1 MAERGDD
8 PALNGTAP
16 PRPPFALTVGITG
29 HRVGAVPR
37 AAIEAAADRV
47 DAVLAD
53 LARAAD
59 GVRGAHAQCFAD
71 APTRL
76 TLISPLASGADQLAT
91 RLALAR
97 DYALQV
103 ILPFERSIYAQ
114 DFVEPGERAAFD
126 ALIACAGSTLE
137 MPGTRAAAEDA
148 YVAVGRAVTAH
159 ADVLVALW
167 DGEPARGRGGTAE
180 IVEHAL
186 RRGMPVI
193 HVPIDP
199 ALPTRLLWTAFED
212 VPPDVLDAAD
222 APARACDPAGLD
234 RLVTQLLA
242 PPTAQEER
250 DCIAAFFGER
260 QRSLRLRI
268 EYPLL
273 LVLLGIHAPR
283 AVKLRVAPYAGTVA
297 DEWQGFHRGCGAAER
312 GVAGGFAA
320 LEEAYCW
327 SDKLADHY
335 AGEYRSGHVA
345 NFVLAA
351 LATVCA
357 LAELIAA
364 HQIHPALIFAELFL
378 IALFVINTRV
388 GVHSAWH
395 RRWLD
400 YRHLAE
406 QLRPMRGLKLFAL
419 ARPPGAVRRRGRR
432 RWIDWYAAAYWRAM
446 GAPHGRLGEGA
457 VVTSAALMVA
467 EELAPQITYHQANA
481 ERMHRIERRLHGVA
495 NALFYATVLSLAGAL
510 LVHAM
515 HLSAPMLDL
524 PHALL
529 EYLPT
534 PTHALVALT
543 AGMPAIA
550 AALHAIREQ
559 GEFARTARRSTA
571 TAAALA
577 RLADDLGARP
587 IALPRAA
594 GLAEEAVRVM
604 LDDLGEWRM
613 AYEMRDLALP
623 A

>member
-1 MAERGDD
+1 
-8 PALNGTAP
+8 
-16 PRPPFALTVGITG
+16 
-29 HRVGAVPR
+29 
-37 AAIEAAADRV
+37 
-47 DAVLAD
+47 
-53 LARAAD
+53 
-59 GVRGAHAQCFAD
+59 
-71 APTRL
+71 
-76 TLISPLASGADQLAT
+76 
-91 RLALAR
+91 
-97 DYALQV
+97 
-103 ILPFERSIYAQ
+103 
-114 DFVEPGERAAFD
+114 
-126 ALIACAGSTLE
+126 

-186 RRGMPVI
+186 RRGLPVI

-222 APARACDPAGLD
+222 APARACNPAGLD

-364 HQIHPALIFAELFL
+364 HQIHPALILAELFL

-395 RRWLD
+395 PPLARLPPFGRAVAADARPQALRARATARRGAAARSPTLD
-400 YRHLAE
+400 RLVRRRLLA
-406 QLRPMRGLKLFAL
+406 RDGRAARAAGAKARS
-419 ARPPGAVRRRGRR
+419 ARPPR
-432 RWIDWYAAAYWRAM
+432 
-446 GAPHGRLGEGA
+446 
-457 VVTSAALMVA
+457 
-467 EELAPQITYHQANA
+467 
-481 ERMHRIERRLHGVA
+481 
-495 NALFYATVLSLAGAL
+495 
-510 LVHAM
+510 
-515 HLSAPMLDL
+515 
-524 PHALL
+524 
-529 EYLPT
+529 
-534 PTHALVALT
+534 
-543 AGMPAIA
+543 
-550 AALHAIREQ
+550 
-559 GEFARTARRSTA
+559 
-571 TAAALA
+571 
-577 RLADDLGARP
+577 
-587 IALPRAA
+587 
-594 GLAEEAVRVM
+594 
-604 LDDLGEWRM
+604 
-613 AYEMRDLALP
+613 
-623 A
+623 